1 MYMTWKLNYY
11 KWKLTKKKW
20 IFLETWI
27 LILLYQLNFTIDFT
41 IIENYWKNY
50 QGECLGCCTML
61 DSKLLLLSKVES
73 SLKQS
78 PDSPCK
84 TKCGDS
90 GCQCVSNKT
99 LESMDHLLLVSE
111 TGHIV
116 TCLCGNYQVNNKFY
130 LLVLNNFTVN
140 IFIFSIFWW
149 IFSKGSKDWLEIWTS
164 DKLGNTKAWN
174 MYRFS

>member
-1 MYMTWKLNYY
+1 MSFARSKVFSSKITQDIISKINYKIFNLLWDTYMTWKLNYY

-41 IIENYWKNY
+41 ITENYWKNY

-90 GCQCVSNKT
+90 GCQCVSNKI

-116 TCLCGNYQVNNKFY
+116 TCLCGNYQVNSKLCKIY
-130 LLVLNNFTVN
+130 LSLDPIL
-140 IFIFSIFWW
+140 
-149 IFSKGSKDWLEIWTS
+149 L
-164 DKLGNTKAWN
+164 
-174 MYRFS
+174 

>member
-1 MYMTWKLNYY
+1 M
-11 KWKLTKKKW
+11 
-20 IFLETWI
+20 
-27 LILLYQLNFTIDFT
+27 
-41 IIENYWKNY
+41 
-50 QGECLGCCTML
+50 GEMCLGCTTL
-61 DSKLLLLSKVES
+61 DSKSLFCSKVES

-116 TCLCGNYQVNNKFY
+116 TCLCGNYQVNSKLCKIY
-130 LLVLNNFTVN
+130 LF
-140 IFIFSIFWW
+140 
-149 IFSKGSKDWLEIWTS
+149 
-164 DKLGNTKAWN
+164 
-174 MYRFS
+174 

>member
-1 MYMTWKLNYY
+1 
-11 KWKLTKKKW
+11 
-20 IFLETWI
+20 
-27 LILLYQLNFTIDFT
+27 
-41 IIENYWKNY
+41 
-50 QGECLGCCTML
+50 ML
-61 DSKLLLLSKVES
+61 DSKPLLLFCWKVES

-116 TCLCGNYQVNNKFY
+116 TCLCGNYQVDSK
-130 LLVLNNFTVN
+130 LCVN
-140 IFIFSIFWW
+140 TFF
-149 IFSKGSKDWLEIWTS
+149 KGSKWLETNLEI
-164 DKLGNTKAWN
+164 
-174 MYRFS
+174 